1 MSLDHTRLAA
11 LGIMPSYPD
20 AFGTWHDLDQD
31 AARHLLRAMDLPEH
45 AEAAPVTDAV
55 LVTRTDA
62 GDLAPPGELELE
74 DGTTRPVAG
83 QLPTGLP
90 LGYHRLH
97 RTSGGATE
105 VIVAPE
111 RCLPHPGRLW
121 GWAVQLY
128 SLHSADSW
136 GVGDLGDLRTL
147 GRWSRQ
153 AGADVV
159 LVNPLDDPIPMVP
172 RSKSPYYPSSRRF
185 RDLLYLRVTDVP
197 GIARIADELPLL
209 AAAARADEAR
219 IDRDAVIA
227 AKTAA
232 LEALWTQDP
241 ATGHEPAFLAFRAEL
256 GHSLEVH
263 ATFVALAEQHNAGF
277 ASWPAP
283 YHDPDSPAVAEFAAA
298 NADRIRFHAW
308 TQWLLDTQ
316 LAQAAAEIPLMR
328 DLPVGF
334 DPEGSDAWQW
344 QGVLAPDTTV
354 GAPPDQLGPQ
364 GQDWQVP
371 PFVPWKLRAAG
382 FRPWIETLRAAFR
395 HAASLR
401 IDHVMGLFRL
411 FWIPPGGAR
420 FGTFVRQPVG
430 ELLDILALESHRAGA
445 YVVGEDLGT
454 VEDGVRETLGERS
467 ILRYRVLWFENE
479 PPPRWD
485 AGALASVSTHDLPTV
500 AGLWSGTDLAA
511 LRAAGAPADEN
522 WQASMRTMLRE
533 QTGLGADATAEQA
546 CVGTAEVLA
555 GAGCDVVVAQLEDAV
570 AADHRINVPGTND
583 EQRPD
588 NWSLRLPVSL
598 EQLTA
603 DPTAGSVIAAL
614 RTRSTVRTDDD
625 PT

>member
-1 MSLDHTRLAA
+1 MSLDRTRLAA

-20 AFGTWHDLDQD
+20 AFGTWHDLDED
-31 AARHLLRAMDLPEH
+31 AARHLLSAMDLPED
-45 AEAAPVTDAV
+45 AEVAPVTDTV

-62 GDLAPPGELELE
+62 ADPAPPGELELE

-83 QLPTGLP
+83 RLPTGLP

-97 RTSGGATE
+97 RTGGGSAE

-111 RCLPHPGRLW
+111 RCRPHPGRLW

-128 SLHSADSW
+128 ALHSADSW
-136 GVGDLGDLRTL
+136 GVGDLGDLAML

-153 AGADVV
+153 AGAGVV

-172 RSKSPYYPSSRRF
+172 RSKSPYYPASRRF
-185 RDLLYLRVTDVP
+185 RDLLYLRMADVP
-197 GIARIADELPLL
+197 GIDRVADRLPAL
-209 AAAARADEAR
+209 AASARADTAR

-232 LEALWTQDP
+232 LEGLWQQDP
-241 ATGHEPAFLAFRAEL
+241 GTGHEPGFLAFRAEL
-256 GHSLEVH
+256 GRSLEVH

-277 ASWPAP
+277 GSWPAR
-283 YHDPDSPAVAEFAAA
+283 YHDPDGPAVAEFAAA

-316 LAQAAAEIPLMR
+316 LAAAAAEVPLMR

-334 DPEGSDAWQW
+334 DPDGSDAWQW
-344 QGVLAPDTTV
+344 QDVLAADTTV

-382 FRPWIETLRAAFR
+382 YRPWIETLRSAFR
-395 HAASLR
+395 HADALR

-420 FGTFVRQPVG
+420 FGTYVRQPAG

-467 ILRYRVLWFENE
+467 ILRYRVLWFEKQ

-500 AGLWSGTDLAA
+500 AGLWSGTDLEA
-511 LRAAGAPADEN
+511 LRAAGAPADAE
-522 WQASMRTMLRE
+522 WQASMRAMLRE
-533 QTGLGADATAEQA
+533 HTGLTEQATTAEA
-546 CVGTAEVLA
+546 CVGTAGVLA
-555 GAGCDVVVAQLEDAV
+555 DAGCDVVVAQIEDAV
-570 AADHRINVPGTND
+570 AADHRINVPGTDD

-598 EQLTA
+598 EQLADDATA
-603 DPTAGSVIAAL
+603 ARVVAAL
-614 RTRSTVRTDDD
+614 RTRSTGLPDEE